1 MPQKKTKITTP
12 KPRRQKSSATNSFS
26 KAKKTERGMAVSYT
40 LIIPAGPCPIDLKDT
55 SKKVVK
61 KWCDQMIAYFETQKQ
76 YLAVS
81 REAYKYYV
89 RYYYNSTTQEFK
101 DVCAYIDEF
110 VPDVKLEGETN
121 PTEETPNE

>member
-1 MPQKKTKITTP
+1 MPQKKTTITTP
-12 KPRRQKSSATNSFS
+12 KTRKPKSPAKTTFS
-26 KAKKTERGMAVSYT
+26 KPKKNERGIAVSYT

-89 RYYYNSTTQEFK
+89 RYYYNSTTQEYK

-121 PTEETPNE
+121 PTEETTNE